1 MHEKEHS
8 RKPLALLGFYL
19 RGHERTL
26 FGALLFA
33 LVSSNLLMIDPLILR
48 HVLDQYVLRR
58 SDFSPNGFL
67 LRVHFL
73 AVADSCGSVAWVGS
87 SRFSDPVR
95 LQPGPSE
102 SAIRFTAMA

>member
-33 LVSSNLLMIDPLILR
+33 LVMSNLPD
-48 HVLDQYVLRR
+48 DR
-58 SDFSPNGFL
+58 SPHPCATFWINTYCVEAIFAETGFFS
-67 LRVHFL
+67 
-73 AVADSCGSVAWVGS
+73 AS
-87 SRFSDPVR
+87 FSGCR
-95 LQPGPSE
+95 
-102 SAIRFTAMA
+102 